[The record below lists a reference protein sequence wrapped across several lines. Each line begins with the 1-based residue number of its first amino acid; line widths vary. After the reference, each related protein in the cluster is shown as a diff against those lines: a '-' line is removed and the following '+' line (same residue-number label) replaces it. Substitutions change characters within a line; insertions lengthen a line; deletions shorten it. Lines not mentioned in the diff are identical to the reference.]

1 MLSANE
7 GAQETKAQGAAT
19 TMPPLPPDAL
29 IIVPVRNTVLFP
41 GLVLP
46 ITLGRPKSIAAAQQA
61 VRDQRQ
67 VGILLQRD
75 AEVADPT
82 PIDMHRMG
90 TLANIVRYVTGP
102 DGSHHLI
109 CQGEQRFQIVEYL
122 SGWPFFVA
130 RVLQI
135 AEPDA
140 KTSEIEARFVNLKA
154 QTLEAIQL
162 LPQAPPDLLA
172 AIQSI
177 DGPSAL
183 ADLAI
188 AYMDVKPEER
198 QEILETVDIS
208 ARMDKVS
215 RLLAHRIEV
224 LRLSQEIGRQTK
236 AALDERQR
244 EVLLREQMAAI
255 QRQLGEG
262 EEGKAAEMAELD
274 KAIANAGMPKEI
286 EDQAR
291 KELRR
296 LQRMPEAAG
305 EYGMVRTYLDWLIEL
320 PWALPEEKPIDIVE
334 ARRILDED
342 HYDLDKIKRRIIEYL
357 AVRKLA
363 PQGKAPILCFVG
375 PPGVGKTSLGQSI
388 ARAMGRKFVRVSLG
402 GVHDEAEIRGH
413 RRTYIGALP
422 GNIIQAIRKTGSR
435 NCVMMLDEIDKLGAG
450 IQGDPGAALLEVLDP
465 EQNHTFRDNY
475 LAVPF
480 DLSRVVF
487 ITTANMLDTVPGPLR
502 DRMEIISLAGYTG
515 EEKLEIAHRYLV
527 RRQMEANGLKPGQV
541 EIGDDV
547 LHEIIANYTREA
559 GVRGLE
565 RQIGQTLRHA
575 AVRIAE
581 GGSGPIRITR
591 DDLVSIL
598 GPPKFES
605 EMAMRTSVP
614 GVATGLAWTPVG
626 GDILFIE
633 ATRIPG
639 SGRLILTGQLGEVMK
654 ESAQAALSI
663 VKNRAAALGIDAGRF
678 EKSDIHVHV
687 PAGAIPKD
695 GPSAGVAM
703 FMALVSLMT
712 DRTIRS
718 DTAMTGEISLR
729 GLVLPVGGIKEKV
742 VAAHS
747 AGIKRV
753 MLPARNRRD
762 YDDIPEV
769 ARREMEFVW
778 LERVEEAVA
787 AALEPKKPADAPP
800 PCRSSPART
809 RSSTARPR
817 DPPTLAARAS
827 ARFGRAEARNAKAE
841 AGDPGWIPACAGM
854 SGEHER
860 VSVRVANNSGRSI
873 AICVAPAAALL
884 RAGARRHG
892 ECAAF
897 GKHYRQI
904 ELHLPVRG
912 LRRRTVQNR
921 TYCAEGK
928 LE

>member
-1 MLSANE
+1 MSAKE
-7 GAQETKAQGAAT
+7 GASVGASSIPA
-19 TMPPLPPDAL
+19 LPPDAL

-67 VGILLQRD
+67 VGILLQRA
-75 AEVADPT
+75 AEVEDPT
-82 PIDMHRMG
+82 ALDMHRMG
-90 TLANIVRYVTGP
+90 TLANVVRYITTP
-102 DGSHHLI
+102 DGSHHLV

-122 SGWPFFVA
+122 SGWPFLVA
-130 RVLQI
+130 RVLRI
-135 AEPDA
+135 PEPE
-140 KTSEIEARFVNLKA
+140 TRSPEIEARFVNLKA
-154 QTLEAIQL
+154 QAVEAVEL
-162 LPQAPPDLLA
+162 LPQAPADLVA

-177 DGPSAL
+177 EAAPAL
-183 ADLAI
+183 ADLST
-188 AYMDVKPEER
+188 AYMDIKPEEK
-198 QEILETVDIS
+198 QEILETVDIA

-236 AALDERQR
+236 AKLDERQR

-262 EEGKAAEMAELD
+262 EEGKAAEIAELD
-274 KAIANAGMPKEI
+274 KAISNAGMPKEV

-291 KELRR
+291 KEVRR
-296 LQRMPEAAG
+296 LQRMPDAAG

-320 PWALPEEKPIDIVE
+320 PWKLPEEKPIDIGQ

-342 HYDLDKIKRRIIEYL
+342 HYDLEKIKRRIVEFL
-357 AVRKLA
+357 AVRKLS

-388 ARAMGRKFVRVSLG
+388 ARAMDRKFTRVSLG

-422 GNIIQAIRKTGSR
+422 GNIIQAIRKAGSR

-465 EQNHTFRDNY
+465 EQNNTFRDNY

-487 ITTANMLDTVPGPLR
+487 ITTANMLDTIPGPLR
-502 DRMEIISLAGYTG
+502 DRMEIISLAGYTAD
-515 EEKLEIAHRYLV
+515 EKMEIAHRYLV
-527 RRQMEANGLKPGQV
+527 RRQMEANGLKPGQA
-541 EIGDDV
+541 EIDDEA
-547 LHEIIANYTREA
+547 LREIIQNYTREA
-559 GVRGLE
+559 GVRSLE
-565 RQIGQTLRHA
+565 RQIGQVLRNA

-581 GGSGPIRITR
+581 GQNGPIRISR
-591 DDLVSIL
+591 GDLAAIL
-598 GPPKFES
+598 GAPQFES
-605 EMAMRTSVP
+605 ETAMRTSVP

-633 ATRIPG
+633 ATRVPG
-639 SGRLILTGQLGEVMK
+639 SGRLILTGQLGEVMR

-663 VKNRAAALGIDAGRF
+663 VKNRSAALGIDVSRF
-678 EKSDIHVHV
+678 EKSDIHIHV

-712 DRTIRS
+712 DRTVRS

-742 VAAHS
+742 VGAHR
-747 AGIKRV
+747 AGIRRI
-753 MLPARNRRD
+753 MLPARNRKD
-762 YDDIPEV
+762 YDDIPEI
-769 ARREMEFVW
+769 ARKEVEFVW

-787 AALEPKKPADAPP
+787 AALEPKKADAAPGTVP
-800 PCRSSPART
+800 Q
-809 RSSTARPR
+809 
-817 DPPTLAARAS
+817 LA
-827 ARFGRAEARNAKAE
+827 GAEA
-841 AGDPGWIPACAGM
+841 
-854 SGEHER
+854 
-860 VSVRVANNSGRSI
+860 
-873 AICVAPAAALL
+873 
-884 RAGARRHG
+884 
-892 ECAAF
+892 
-897 GKHYRQI
+897 
-904 ELHLPVRG
+904 
-912 LRRRTVQNR
+912 
-921 TYCAEGK
+921 
-928 LE
+928 

>member
-1 MLSANE
+1 MQMLSANE
-7 GAQETKAQGAAT
+7 GAQGAT

-82 PIDMHRMG
+82 AIDMHRMG
-90 TLANIVRYVTGP
+90 TLANIVRYITAP
-102 DGSHHLI
+102 DGSHHLV
-109 CQGEQRFQIVEYL
+109 CQGEQRFQIAEFL

-135 AEPDA
+135 PEPEV
-140 KTSEIEARFVNLKA
+140 KTAAVEARFVNLKA

-177 DGPSAL
+177 EGPSAL
-183 ADLAI
+183 ADLAT
-188 AYMDVKPEER
+188 AYMDVKPEEK
-198 QEILETVDIS
+198 QEILETIDIS
-208 ARMDKVS
+208 ARIDKVS

-274 KAIANAGMPKEI
+274 KAISNAGMPKEV

-305 EYGMVRTYLDWLIEL
+305 EYGMVRSYLDWLIEL
-320 PWALPEEKPIDIVE
+320 PWKLPEEKPIDIAE

-342 HYDLDKIKRRIIEYL
+342 HYGLDKIKRRIIEYL

-388 ARAMGRKFVRVSLG
+388 ARAMDRKFVRVSLG

-422 GNIIQAIRKTGSR
+422 GNIIQAIRKAGTR

-450 IQGDPGAALLEVLDP
+450 IQGDPSAAMLEVLDP
-465 EQNHTFRDNY
+465 EQNNTFRDNY

-515 EEKLEIAHRYLV
+515 EEKLQIAHRYLL
-527 RRQMEANGLKPGQV
+527 RRQLEANGLKDGQV
-541 EIGDDV
+541 ELGDDV
-547 LHEIIANYTREA
+547 VRDIIANYTREA
-559 GVRGLE
+559 GVRNLE
-565 RQIGQTLRHA
+565 RQIGQTLRNA

-581 GGSGPIRITR
+581 GSSGPIRITR
-591 DDLVSIL
+591 EDLVAIL
-598 GPPKFES
+598 GPARFES

-639 SGRLILTGQLGEVMK
+639 SGRLILTGQLGDVMK
-654 ESAQAALSI
+654 ESAQAALSL
-663 VKNRAAALGIDAGRF
+663 VKSRARSFGIDEALF
-678 EKSDIHVHV
+678 EKSDIHIHV

-762 YDDIPEV
+762 YDDIPET
-769 ARREMEFVW
+769 ARKEMEFIW

-787 AALEPKKPADAPP
+787 NALEPKSATEK
-800 PCRSSPART
+800 SSVEKAATPE
-809 RSSTARPR
+809 
-817 DPPTLAARAS
+817 LA
-827 ARFGRAEARNAKAE
+827 GAEA
-841 AGDPGWIPACAGM
+841 
-854 SGEHER
+854 
-860 VSVRVANNSGRSI
+860 
-873 AICVAPAAALL
+873 
-884 RAGARRHG
+884 
-892 ECAAF
+892 
-897 GKHYRQI
+897 
-904 ELHLPVRG
+904 
-912 LRRRTVQNR
+912 
-921 TYCAEGK
+921 
-928 LE
+928 

>member
-1 MLSANE
+1 MLSSNQA
-7 GAQETKAQGAAT
+7 GSAAAT
-19 TMPPLPPDAL
+19 LPPLPPDAL

-75 AEVADPT
+75 AEVSEPT
-82 PIDMHRMG
+82 PLDMHRMG
-90 TLANIVRYVTGP
+90 TLANIARYITAP
-102 DGSHHLI
+102 DGSHHLV
-109 CQGEQRFQIVEYL
+109 CQGEQRFQVVEYL
-122 SGWPFFVA
+122 NGWPFFVA

-135 AEPDA
+135 PEPEATSAEV
-140 KTSEIEARFVNLKA
+140 EARFVNLKA

-177 DGPSAL
+177 DTPSAL
-183 ADLAI
+183 ADLAV
-188 AYMDVKPEER
+188 AYMDVKPEEK
-198 QEILETVDIS
+198 QEILETLDIS
-208 ARMDKVS
+208 ARIDKVS

-262 EEGKAAEMAELD
+262 EEGKAAEIAELD
-274 KAIANAGMPKEI
+274 KAVTNAGMPKEV

-320 PWALPEEKPIDIVE
+320 PWKLPEEKPIDIGQ

-422 GNIIQAIRKTGSR
+422 GNIIQAIRKTGTR
-435 NCVMMLDEIDKLGAG
+435 DCVMMLDEVDKLGSG

-465 EQNHTFRDNY
+465 EQNNTFRDNY

-487 ITTANMLDTVPGPLR
+487 ITTGNMLDTVPGPLR

-515 EEKLEIAHRYLV
+515 EEKLEIAHRYLL
-527 RRQMEANGLKPGQV
+527 RRQLEANGLKEGQV

-547 LHEIIANYTREA
+547 LRDIIANYTREA
-559 GVRGLE
+559 GVRNLE

-581 GGSGPIRITR
+581 GATGPIRIGR
-591 DDLVSIL
+591 DDLLAIL
-598 GPPKFES
+598 GPPRFES
-605 EMAMRTSVP
+605 ETAMRTSVP

-639 SGRLILTGQLGEVMK
+639 SGRLILTGQLGDVMK

-663 VKNRAAALGIDAGRF
+663 VKNRATALGIDASRF

-703 FMALVSLMT
+703 FMALVSLLT

-769 ARREMEFVW
+769 ARREMEFIW
-778 LERVEEAVA
+778 LERVEDAVE
-787 AALEPKKPADAPP
+787 AALEAKKPADAP
-800 PCRSSPART
+800 
-809 RSSTARPR
+809 
-817 DPPTLAARAS
+817 AAV
-827 ARFGRAEARNAKAE
+827 
-841 AGDPGWIPACAGM
+841 PQ
-854 SGEHER
+854 
-860 VSVRVANNSGRSI
+860 
-873 AICVAPAAALL
+873 L
-884 RAGARRHG
+884 AGAD
-892 ECAAF
+892 A
-897 GKHYRQI
+897 
-904 ELHLPVRG
+904 
-912 LRRRTVQNR
+912 
-921 TYCAEGK
+921 
-928 LE
+928 

>member
-1 MLSANE
+1 
-7 GAQETKAQGAAT
+7 
-19 TMPPLPPDAL
+19 
-29 IIVPVRNTVLFP
+29 
-41 GLVLP
+41 
-46 ITLGRPKSIAAAQQA
+46 
-61 VRDQRQ
+61 
-67 VGILLQRD
+67 
-75 AEVADPT
+75 
-82 PIDMHRMG
+82 
-90 TLANIVRYVTGP
+90 
-102 DGSHHLI
+102 
-109 CQGEQRFQIVEYL
+109 
-122 SGWPFFVA
+122 
-130 RVLQI
+130 
-135 AEPDA
+135 
-140 KTSEIEARFVNLKA
+140 
-154 QTLEAIQL
+154 
-162 LPQAPPDLLA
+162 
-172 AIQSI
+172 
-177 DGPSAL
+177 
-183 ADLAI
+183 
-188 AYMDVKPEER
+188 
-198 QEILETVDIS
+198 
-208 ARMDKVS
+208 MDKVS
-215 RLLAHRIEV
+215 RLVGHRIEV

-274 KAIANAGMPKEI
+274 KAISNAGMPKEV
-286 EDQAR
+286 EEQAR

-320 PWALPEEKPIDIVE
+320 PWKLPEEKPIDIAE

-435 NCVMMLDEIDKLGAG
+435 DCVMMLDEIDKLGSG

-465 EQNHTFRDNY
+465 EQNNTFRDNY

-515 EEKLEIAHRYLV
+515 EEKLQIAHRYLV
-527 RRQMEANGLKPGQV
+527 RRQLEANGLKEGQV
-541 EIGDDV
+541 ELGDDV
-547 LHEIIANYTREA
+547 LRDIIANYTREA
-559 GVRGLE
+559 GVRNLE

-581 GGSGPIRITR
+581 GSSGPIRITR
-591 DDLVSIL
+591 EDLVAIL
-598 GPPKFES
+598 GPARFES
-605 EMAMRTSVP
+605 ETAMRTSVP

-639 SGRLILTGQLGEVMK
+639 GGRLILTGQLGDVMK

-663 VKNRAAALGIDAGRF
+663 VKNRAAALGIDASRF

-769 ARREMEFVW
+769 ARREMEFIW
-778 LERVEEAVA
+778 LDRVEEAVA
-787 AALEPKKPADAPP
+787 AALEPKTSADAP
-800 PCRSSPART
+800 
-809 RSSTARPR
+809 
-817 DPPTLAARAS
+817 AAV
-827 ARFGRAEARNAKAE
+827 
-841 AGDPGWIPACAGM
+841 PQ
-854 SGEHER
+854 
-860 VSVRVANNSGRSI
+860 
-873 AICVAPAAALL
+873 L
-884 RAGARRHG
+884 AGAD
-892 ECAAF
+892 A
-897 GKHYRQI
+897 
-904 ELHLPVRG
+904 
-912 LRRRTVQNR
+912 
-921 TYCAEGK
+921 
-928 LE
+928 